1 MKETKELT
9 TKITIPTID
18 LPMIDP
24 SVPLVPLTENDQE
37 YILQTSKL
45 LVRVPKGG
53 NAQNTIIFEN
63 GDRRA
68 TFIFYSSK
76 TIKVST
82 IENNNQAL
90 LFSNILGNDE
100 ALLEVKGKDVS
111 LAFKIKEGFKNIG
124 YPIQLNLEHLI
135 VVKDYTNNLIVLKDE
150 RTREEVFT
158 FEYPFIKDASNHM
171 CNQIEMTV
179 SQKEGQY
186 FLGLVLPTTWMKR
199 EEQSY
204 PFTLETRFN

>member
-24 SVPLVPLTENDQE
+24 SFPKEALTENDQE

-63 GDRRA
+63 GDRKA
-68 TFIFYSSK
+68 TFVFYTS
-76 TIKVST
+76 TTMQVSA
-82 IENNNQAL
+82 IEDNDQAL
-90 LFSNILGNDE
+90 LFTNILGNDE
-100 ALLEVKGKDVS
+100 LLLEVKGKDVS
-111 LAFKIKEGFKNIG
+111 LAFKIKEGFKNTG

-135 VVKDYTNNLIVLKDE
+135 LVKD
-150 RTREEVFT
+150 
-158 FEYPFIKDASNHM
+158 
-171 CNQIEMTV
+171 
-179 SQKEGQY
+179 
-186 FLGLVLPTTWMKR
+186 
-199 EEQSY
+199 
-204 PFTLETRFN
+204 